1 MRKVSQTAAE
11 IVKIA
16 QQHISTCMTF
26 DSCDDNYRRDDTE
39 VSVWF
44 LQSSDD
50 AEVTITIVEDDERN
64 TYDHV
69 SISVS
74 VIRHD

>member
-16 QQHISTCMTF
+16 QQHIATCMTF
-26 DSCDDNYRRDDTE
+26 DDADENYRRDNTE

-50 AEVTITIVEDDERN
+50 AEVTIKIVEDDERN

-69 SISVS
+69 SISVI
-74 VIRHD
+74 VERF

>member
-26 DSCDDNYRRDDTE
+26 DDADNNYRRDDTE
-39 VSVWF
+39 VSEWF
-44 LQSSDD
+44 LMSSDD

-64 TYDHV
+64 TCDHV
-69 SISVS
+69 SISVT
-74 VIRHD
+74 VIRYD